1 MNDKSDCPIP
11 AAHRGLRD
19 AHMLWHQALS
29 NYHNPDKFRANLNA
43 TIQSLRNITFALQ
56 NEKSAFA
63 DFDKWYGPWQQKL
76 KDDPTAKWM
85 NSARVAIVHQ
95 GDLEKYSVAH
105 VKLITWQ
112 TKVISSLP
120 VPIETPAHL
129 ILDNPTLVSAIAAA
143 EASDPGVKD
152 ASIAIERRWSAEG
165 LDDREILSALSGAYG
180 LLADLIL
187 DAHSHLHQM
196 DCIPEQDSHGD
207 FPKVQARTGVLE
219 CMAPSIDKRTE
230 IFSLATKE
238 RAVPVASQAP
248 WISRAEVVERYG
260 EDPANAI
267 GNMDQQ
273 DPVTLTEKLLFA
285 AKRILRRDKRH
296 CWMMFV
302 RDGAGHWHQMSLFAS
317 DRAERQILMQVVS
330 EFVSSRGCDALV
342 EIGEQWMAKLTD
354 DISPDTKDVESI
366 PGREESLA
374 VTVATRDGLLRMYV
388 TPIKRGALGGIKLG
402 DTEKC
407 ESLCANH
414 LRPVIEVWQ
423 RQSKFR
429 TQDGSQSRV
438 WEPDALDGCPCGG
451 PQRYGECCRMRLIQ
465 GFDRTEAQKE
475 FASSIATRDFRHA
488 EELARAGLAKY
499 VTWIRQHTMPALQSN
514 DAGRR
519 FYEKIVD
526 IDALA
531 MEALTDDMFIA
542 LALTGK
548 TDLVLPQLRCLK
560 ELVGVPRIA
569 TRLTAIASRW
579 LFLHGNA
586 EEAVLEL
593 DSLGRIVPP
602 QLEMEKAFV
611 R

>member
-1 MNDKSDCPIP
+1 MTP
-11 AAHRGLRD
+11 
-19 AHMLWHQALS
+19 
-29 NYHNPDKFRANLNA
+29 
-43 TIQSLRNITFALQ
+43 SL
-56 NEKSAFA
+56 
-63 DFDKWYGPWQQKL
+63 
-76 KDDPTAKWM
+76 
-85 NSARVAIVHQ
+85 
-95 GDLEKYSVAH
+95 
-105 VKLITWQ
+105 
-112 TKVISSLP
+112 
-120 VPIETPAHL
+120 
-129 ILDNPTLVSAIAAA
+129 
-143 EASDPGVKD
+143 
-152 ASIAIERRWSAEG
+152 
-165 LDDREILSALSGAYG
+165 
-180 LLADLIL
+180 
-187 DAHSHLHQM
+187 
-196 DCIPEQDSHGD
+196 
-207 FPKVQARTGVLE
+207 
-219 CMAPSIDKRTE
+219 DKRTE

-260 EDPANAI
+260 EDPENAI

-273 DPVTLTEKLLFA
+273 DPATLTEKLLFT

-296 CWMMFV
+296 CWMIFV

-330 EFVSSRGCDALV
+330 EFVSSRGCDALI
-342 EIGEQWMAKLTD
+342 EISEQWMAKLTD
-354 DISPDTKDVESI
+354 DIPPDTKDVESI

-407 ESLCANH
+407 ESLCAND
-414 LRPVIEVWQ
+414 LRPVIEIWQ
-423 RQSKFR
+423 KQSKFR
-429 TQDGSQSRV
+429 TQDGRQSRV
-438 WEPDALDGCPCGG
+438 WEPDVLDGCPCGG
-451 PQRYGECCRMRLIQ
+451 PKRYGECCRLRLIQ
-465 GFDRTEAQKE
+465 GFDRSEAQKE
-475 FASSIATRDFRHA
+475 FASSIVTRDFKHA

-499 VTWIRQHTMPALQSN
+499 VTWIRQHTMPALQST

-542 LALTGK
+542 LTLAGE
-548 TDLVLPQLRCLK
+548 TDLILPQLRRLK

-579 LFLHGNA
+579 LFHQGNA

-593 DSLGRIVPP
+593 DSLGRIADISDVLALSLMAQYGDLTEAEKKEALERAVEVATEDERNSA
-602 QLEMEKAFV
+602 QLHLAMFLQEIEPKTARALISSVIAGTDGSSRPERSKALILRWVIGKNPSDFEAALHEMENDDNYRHQNSIYLIEAGKYEEAERFLQKLIENGDVKAKLLWVDIKLQTGAVQQALELFTTIQV
-611 R
+611 DTIPSPLRYPYAHTMSLLALATGSVDLRDNGLSLLEALPPEGSERDKEIAKMIQLLKNKW